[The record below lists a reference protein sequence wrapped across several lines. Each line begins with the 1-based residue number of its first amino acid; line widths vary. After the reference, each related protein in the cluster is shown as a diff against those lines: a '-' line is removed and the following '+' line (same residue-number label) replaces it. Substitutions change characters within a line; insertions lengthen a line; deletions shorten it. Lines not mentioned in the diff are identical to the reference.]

1 MADASEW
8 RQLDKWE
15 VELRH
20 CRNGSVRKL
29 SMEQLRDIREVDSS
43 FAGTAS
49 YCTYVPLKRPGRLLL
64 DLGRVEGISECY
76 VNDAKV
82 GCHWYGN
89 HCYVVPDTCV
99 KEGYNRIEIRV
110 TTTLGNYVKSLT
122 DNEVAQYWTNRGTKN
137 QPLQPMGLLGPVML
151 VVEN

>member
-1 MADASEW
+1 
-8 RQLDKWE
+8 
-15 VELRH
+15 
-20 CRNGSVRKL
+20 
-29 SMEQLRDIREVDSS
+29 
-43 FAGTAS
+43 
-49 YCTYVPLKRPGRLLL
+49 

-76 VNDAKV
+76 LNGVKI

-89 HCYVVPDTCV
+89 HFYTIPSTCV
-99 KEGYNRIEIRV
+99 KEGDNLLEIRV